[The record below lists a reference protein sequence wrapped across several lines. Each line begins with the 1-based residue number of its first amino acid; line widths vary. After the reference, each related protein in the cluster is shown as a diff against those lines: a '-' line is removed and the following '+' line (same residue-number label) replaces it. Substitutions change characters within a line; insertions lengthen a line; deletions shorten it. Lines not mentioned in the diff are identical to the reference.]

1 MLSKKAGTGNP
12 AGFESYLDS
21 PGWHLRV
28 RLANGAN
35 NVALSSKIDNLHD
48 DQWHHGAFVRSEDT
62 LSVYVDGRQDNSI
75 GGVRSLDVSSATD
88 FNVGRELNNYY
99 PGLIDEVAIFSVALT
114 ESDIVNI
121 MDHGLEEATG
131 IAAVS
136 PADKLTTTWG
146 QLKSR

>member
-1 MLSKKAGTGNP
+1 MVP
-12 AGFESYLDS
+12 
-21 PGWHLRV
+21 
-28 RLANGAN
+28 
-35 NVALSSKIDNLHD
+35 SSKIDNLHD

-75 GGVRSLDVSSATD
+75 GGVRSLDVSSTTD

-99 PGLIDEVAIFSVALT
+99 PGLIVACDRTRDEVALFNVALT

-136 PADKLTTTWG
+136 PADKLATTWG